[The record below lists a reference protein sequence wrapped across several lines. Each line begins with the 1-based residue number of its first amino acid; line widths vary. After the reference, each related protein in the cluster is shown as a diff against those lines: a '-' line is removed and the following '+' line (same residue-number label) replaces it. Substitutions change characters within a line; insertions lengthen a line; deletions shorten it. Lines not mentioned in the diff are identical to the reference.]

1 MQWRAT
7 QAKGGQGWVGLQG
20 WLGRKWLAR
29 VEKAKGRSKNITNLT
44 NLTIKRFNSSLFK
57 PLSKEGSHLTVCLT
71 TPHLCGTA
79 SQPCPRLRCN
89 GFGSEFISSVL
100 CQAKGRLEVK
110 TGGLDTLVKVNN
122 KNLTDFFK
130 EKNLNPV
137 YIYENL
143 ELDTTQ
149 KKIKS
154 ETLNLSGIYLILN
167 KITLD
172 YYIGSA
178 ATNRFYARF
187 SNHLF
192 NFHGSK
198 IVKAAVRKYKISQ
211 FAFIILELFP
221 EVVTKENNKILLDL
235 EDFYIKSLLPNY
247 NILTEAGSSFGY
259 KHTEITRINMRSNY
273 SIERRLKI
281 GNLNKNKNFTK
292 ETIEKMRANALT
304 RKKPSYSEQA
314 ILNMKKKSQPLKVYN
329 LNYTVYGEYPSITE
343 ASKSLN
349 CNEKTIRK
357 ALKTEKKLLKKR

>member
-1 MQWRAT
+1 MRRSC
-7 QAKGGQGWVGLQG
+7 KL
-20 WLGRKWLAR
+20 
-29 VEKAKGRSKNITNLT
+29 SKNITNLT
-44 NLTIKRFNSSLFK
+44 NLTFKRFNSSLVK
-57 PLSKEGSHLTVCLT
+57 PLNKECSHLTEYLGLNT
-71 TPHLCGTA
+71 LA
-79 SQPCPRLRCN
+79 LARL
-89 GFGSEFISSVL
+89 GSG
-100 CQAKGRLEVK
+100 QR
-110 TGGLDTLVKVNN
+110 VNS

-143 ELDTTQ
+143 ELDSTQ

-178 ATNRFYARF
+178 STNRFFSRF
-187 SNHLF
+187 SNHLV

-198 IVKAAVRKYKISQ
+198 IVKAAVRNYKISQ

-221 EVVTKENNKILLDL
+221 EVVTKENNKFLLDL

-259 KHTEITRINMRSNY
+259 KHTEMTRINMMSNY

-281 GNLNKNKNFTK
+281 GNLNKNKIFSK
-292 ETIEKMRANALT
+292 ETIEKMRASAMT
-304 RKKPSYSEQA
+304 RKKTSYSKQA
-314 ILNMKKKSQPLKVYN
+314 ILKRKKKSKSLRIYN

-349 CNEKTIRK
+349 CNEKTIRR
-357 ALKTEKKLLKKR
+357 ALKTEKKLLKRR